1 LGKYKEAFETAGAEI
16 IAVFREEKEGEKGL
30 AKIKRKS
37 STTFTLA
44 LDSDKE
50 KTPRYSTGRREFTG
64 YVINPQGVITEVF
77 EGNVRNRAKA
87 AQLIKALKAAGKPAG
102 KAGEGS
108 DSKEAAQ
115 TEGSASKSE
124 AKGSDSKASE
134 ATGSDSKATTQ
145 GSAKKATGSDSK

>member
-87 AQLIKALKAAGKPAG
+87 AQLIKALKAAGKPA
-102 KAGEGS
+102 EGS